1 MQSAYAH
8 IVHGISRNFTMKD
21 TNLIMD
27 CLIQRC
33 QGNLVPYIT
42 DGQLLI
48 EHSVEIVHKLD
59 LTMLAEMQV
68 VED

>member
-1 MQSAYAH
+1 
-8 IVHGISRNFTMKD
+8 MKD

-27 CLIQRC
+27 CFIRRC
-33 QGNLVPYIT
+33 RGNLIPYMT

-48 EHSVEIVHKLD
+48 EHSVEIVHELG